1 MPIAEGHSKTM
12 DRSALQSLKA
22 PPVGPG
28 ALRVGLDVVDIR
40 RIRESMERFGSR
52 FIARLFSADEIAYA
66 QQGKGQCAER
76 LAARFAAKEAAIK
89 AFALAE
95 AGVTWRDIEV
105 QKLDDGACRLALHG
119 KAAACVAAMGVNE
132 IALSLSHDGDYA
144 GAVVTAWCGAPA
156 QPQDSFER
164 QP

>member
-1 MPIAEGHSKTM
+1 M
-12 DRSALQSLKA
+12 
-22 PPVGPG
+22 GPG
-28 ALRVGLDVVDIR
+28 SVRVGLDVVDIR
-40 RIRESMERFGSR
+40 RIRESMERFGGR
-52 FIARLFSADEIAYA
+52 FLARLFSDREIAYA
-66 QQGKGQCAER
+66 RQADGQCAER

-95 AGVTWRDIEV
+95 AGVAWRDIEV

-119 KAAACVAAMGVNE
+119 KAAACAAALGVNQ

-156 QPQDSFER
+156 RPHDLLE
-164 QP
+164 